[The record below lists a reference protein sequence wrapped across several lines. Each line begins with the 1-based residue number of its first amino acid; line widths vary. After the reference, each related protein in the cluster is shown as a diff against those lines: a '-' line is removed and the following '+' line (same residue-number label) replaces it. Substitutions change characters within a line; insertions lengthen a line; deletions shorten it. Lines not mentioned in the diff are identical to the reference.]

1 MATPT
6 SPDRRMVAPADAT
19 RSRRRTARP
28 RRRRIVVVLGVLLAT
43 VLGMLATANAA
54 PAPPEAPGRLAPQ
67 QVPTLPLP
75 PNPSCAPGSP
85 EPACHLPTTSPTP
98 SIPATPLPPITT
110 LPGPG
115 PSCFPGSV
123 LPGCAP
129 SLEGPCA
136 GPDCIP
142 QPSTLAPTNPP
153 PAPVPGGAGGDVA
166 ECGLTDLTG
175 CMVVAAS
182 AMFAAVVA
190 AGLNPLLDLLGKT
203 LLTTPEPDQL
213 PGLGA
218 AWTGSWHILLTAY
231 VVLVLLAGL
240 IIMAY
245 QTLQTRYTVKEL
257 APRLVV
263 GFLAGTLSLF
273 LATKGIQ
280 IANALSAAV
289 LGEGVDPAAMT
300 RGLITMVQGS
310 LHGGG
315 LFLGVLGLVLVAL
328 LLVLLVVFTV
338 RVMLT
343 ILLIAAAPI
352 ALMCHA
358 LPHTEGIAIFWWKG
372 YGGVLAIQV
381 GQSMTLVVTV
391 KIFFAPGG
399 FTVLGPTPSAL
410 VNLLLCIALIYVLIK
425 IPFWFLAPLRS
436 GRPSLIGRV
445 VRGVLAYKT
454 MGLLSGATAA
464 LGGGRGRGRGTGPR
478 SRGGRG
484 NGPPPADPPSTRTGQ
499 FMLPIRVRR
508 TRPGAPRSPR
518 LGDLAPAEPLGD
530 RRPGPGQLPLFTA
543 TGSGERRRVTP
554 NPRALPPESLPNALP
569 ADQLGLPITTR
580 RDPDRV
586 GRRSL
591 ADDLADRPPAPPP
604 VRQSGLLTPDG
615 RINRN
620 ARPPAQL
627 PNALIAPE
635 TGMLPIHLRPAA
647 ARPPRH
653 TLADTPAPPPVRQT
667 GPGLI
672 TPSGQINRAARAP
685 RRRPR
690 DAYTGNRPLA
700 SGQYPLP
707 LGVRRQPTPAPPD
720 RTATPPAAAKPP
732 RRAGVQLPLPLD
744 LPKRPRRSPSPKK
757 K

>member
-6 SPDRRMVAPADAT
+6 TPNRRMVQLTDDTP
-19 RSRRRTARP
+19 RRRTARP
-28 RRRRIVVVLGVLLAT
+28 RRRRILVVLGMLLAT
-43 VLGMLATANAA
+43 ALGVLATANAA
-54 PAPPEAPGRLAPQ
+54 PAPAPSAAPAHLAPQ
-67 QVPTLPLP
+67 QPPLPIP

-85 EPACHLPTTSPTP
+85 EPACHLPTASPTP

-129 SLEGPCA
+129 SIEGPCA

-142 QPSTLAPTNPP
+142 QPSTLAPSNPP
-153 PAPVPGGAGGDVA
+153 PAPVPDGAGGDVA

-231 VVLVLLAGL
+231 VILVLLAGL

-280 IANALSAAV
+280 IANALSTAM

-300 RGLITMVQGS
+300 RALITMVQGS
-310 LHGGG
+310 LHGGS
-315 LFLGVLGLVLVAL
+315 LFLGALGLVLVAL

-381 GQSMTLVVTV
+381 GQSLTLVVTV

-425 IPFWFLAPLRS
+425 IPFWFLSPIRS

-478 SRGGRG
+478 SRGRG
-484 NGPPPADPPSTRTGQ
+484 DGPPLADPPSTRTGQ
-499 FMLPIRVRR
+499 FMLPMRVRR

-518 LGDLAPAEPLGD
+518 LSDLGPAEPLGD

-543 TGSGERRRVTP
+543 TGSGARGRVTP

-586 GRRSL
+586 ARRSL
-591 ADDLADRPPAPPP
+591 ADDLADHPPTPPP

-620 ARPPAQL
+620 ARPPASL

-647 ARPPRH
+647 AHPPRH

-707 LGVRRQPTPAPPD
+707 LGVRRQPKPTPPPD
-720 RTATPPAAAKPP
+720 TATPPPKATPT

-744 LPKRPRRSPSPKK
+744 VPKRPRRSPAPKK

>member
-1 MATPT
+1 MA
-6 SPDRRMVAPADAT
+6 
-19 RSRRRTARP
+19 
-28 RRRRIVVVLGVLLAT
+28 LGA
-43 VLGMLATANAA
+43 LATANAA
-54 PAPPEAPGRLAPQ
+54 PAPAPAAASGQLAPQ
-67 QVPTLPLP
+67 QVPPLPLP
-75 PNPSCAPGSP
+75 PNPGCAPGSL
-85 EPACHLPTTSPTP
+85 EPACHLPTASPPGTV
-98 SIPATPLPPITT
+98 PATPLPPVTT
-110 LPGPG
+110 LPDPG

-142 QPSTLAPTNPP
+142 QPSTLAPSTPLQQPIPN
-153 PAPVPGGAGGDVA
+153 GTGDA
-166 ECGLTDLTG
+166 ATCGLTDFAG

-182 AMFAAVVA
+182 AMFAAIVA

-203 LLTTPEPDQL
+203 LLSTPEPYQL

-231 VVLVLLAGL
+231 VILVLLAGL

-257 APRLVV
+257 APRLVA

-280 IANALSAAV
+280 IANALSAAM

-300 RGLITMVQGS
+300 SSLITMVQGS

-338 RVMLT
+338 RVIVT

-358 LPHTEGIAIFWWKG
+358 LPHTEGIAILWWKG

-381 GQSMTLVVTV
+381 GQSLTLVVTV
-391 KIFFAPGG
+391 RIFFATGG

-436 GRPSLIGRV
+436 GRPSLLGRV

-464 LGGGRGRGRGTGPR
+464 LGGGGGRGRGTGPR
-478 SRGGRG
+478 GRGGQG
-484 NGPPPADPPSTRTGQ
+484 GPPPMDPPSTRAGQ
-499 FMLPIRVRR
+499 FMLPMQVRR

-543 TGSGERRRVTP
+543 SGSGERRRVAP
-554 NPRALPPESLPNALP
+554 NPRALPPESLPNALS

-580 RDPDRV
+580 YDPDRV

-591 ADDLADRPPAPPP
+591 ADDLADRPPAAP
-604 VRQSGLLTPDG
+604 VRQTGLLTPDG

-620 ARPPAQL
+620 ARPPASL

-635 TGMLPIHLRPAA
+635 TGMLPIYLRPTAT
-647 ARPPRH
+647 RPPRH
-653 TLADTPAPPPVRQT
+653 TLADTPAPPPARQA

-672 TPSGQINRAARAP
+672 TPSGRINRTARAP

-700 SGQYPLP
+700 SSQYPLP
-707 LGVRRQPTPAPPD
+707 LGVRRQPKPPPPD
-720 RTATPPAAAKPP
+720 RATTPPPAAKPP
-732 RRAGVQLPLPLD
+732 QRVGVQLPLPLD
-744 LPKRPRRSPSPKK
+744 LPKRPRRTPSPSPSPSPSPKK

>member
-6 SPDRRMVAPADAT
+6 SPNRRMVAPAAAT
-19 RSRRRTARP
+19 RHRPRTARP
-28 RRRRIVVVLGVLLAT
+28 RRRRIVVVLGVLLAA
-43 VLGMLATANAA
+43 VLGVLATANAA
-54 PAPPEAPGRLAPQ
+54 PAPTAAPDRLAPQ
-67 QVPTLPLP
+67 QVPPLPLP

-85 EPACHLPTTSPTP
+85 EPACHLPTASPTP

-115 PSCFPGSV
+115 TSCFPGSV

-142 QPSTLAPTNPP
+142 QPSTLAPSNPP
-153 PAPVPGGAGGDVA
+153 PAPVPNGPGGDVA

-218 AWTGSWHILLTAY
+218 AWTGSWHILLIAY
-231 VVLVLLAGL
+231 VVLVLIAGL

-300 RGLITMVQGS
+300 RALITMVQGS

-328 LLVLLVVFTV
+328 LLVLLVVFIV

-352 ALMCHA
+352 ALMFHA

-381 GQSMTLVVTV
+381 GQSLTLVVTV
-391 KIFFAPGG
+391 KIFFASGG
-399 FTVLGPTPSAL
+399 FTVLGPTPSAV
-410 VNLLLCIALIYVLIK
+410 VNLLLCIALFYVLIK

-436 GRPSLIGRV
+436 GRPSMLGRV
-445 VRGVLAYKT
+445 VRGVIAYKT

-464 LGGGRGRGRGTGPR
+464 LGGGGRRRGPAPRGRG
-478 SRGGRG
+478 GGDDG
-484 NGPPPADPPSTRTGQ
+484 PPADPPSTRTGQ
-499 FMLPIRVRR
+499 FMFPMRVRR
-508 TRPGAPRSPR
+508 TRPGAARSPR
-518 LGDLAPAEPLGD
+518 LGELDPTPPFAD
-530 RRPGPGQLPLFTA
+530 RQPGPGQLSLFTA
-543 TGSGERRRVTP
+543 TGSGARRRVAP
-554 NPRALPPESLPNALP
+554 NPRALPPESLPHALP

-591 ADDLADRPPAPPP
+591 ADDLTDRPPAPPVHQP
-604 VRQSGLLTPDG
+604 GLLTADG

-620 ARPPAQL
+620 ARPPATL

-653 TLADTPAPPPVRQT
+653 TLADTPPAPPARQT
-667 GPGLI
+667 GSGLI

-707 LGVRRQPTPAPPD
+707 LGVRRQPTPPSPPPP
-720 RTATPPAAAKPP
+720 TANAAGSVPKPRP
-732 RRAGVQLPLPLD
+732 RRTGTQLPLPLD
-744 LPKRPRRSPSPKK
+744 LPRRRGPKK
-757 K
+757 TK